1 METMSQ
7 SLRIKEDSYVNI
19 FMEKEKV
26 LKESKGNLIML
37 SWTKP
42 NLETDNAFLR
52 EKLQVSEE
60 KRKMEID
67 FNLDI
72 YCTVKLHSKAART
85 AALDYT
91 DKKRKRFFI

>member
-1 METMSQ
+1 MSQ

-19 FMEKEKV
+19 FADKEKV

-42 NLETDNAFLR
+42 KLETDNAFLR

-72 YCTVKLHSKAART
+72 YCTVKLHSKTART